1 MQSNFGVAE
10 RADGNEFG
18 DPRTDSRSAMDQA
31 LDLES
36 QGNEMREERVKRP
49 GRHAARDGPHPIF
62 ERRRKPGFR
71 VNIDH
76 DSSAGPKKGQQAK
89 KGFLRV
95 GAMLNHAH
103 AEDFVE
109 EALPEWK
116 LIDAGLKDVQ
126 PRFVFVIC
134 VSRIDR
140 TAQIEGKNLRPGFE
154 RKLREAPGSASGF
167 QNALAWERLGPTRA
181 VVEPLAAQ
189 IISHD
194 GIDLQRWKLFP
205 LKAERGGVVI
215 GWNEARHGSHN
226 RVLHPTLIA
235 MQYTVFDLASA
246 VLEMTRKR
254 QRSPTVEAF

>member
-10 RADGNEFG
+10 RADGNELG
-18 DPRTDSRSAMDQA
+18 HPRTDSRSAMDQA

-36 QGNEMREERVKRP
+36 QGNEMREDRIKRS

-62 ERRRKPGFR
+62 KRRRKPGFR

-76 DSSAGPKKGQQAK
+76 DSSAGPEKGQQAE
-89 KGFLRV
+89 KGFLRL
-95 GAMLNHAH
+95 GAMLDHAH

-109 EALPEWK
+109 KALAEWK

-134 VSRIDR
+134 VSCIDR

-154 RKLREAPGSASGF
+154 RKLREAPGSASRF
-167 QNALAWERLGPTRA
+167 QDALAWERFGPTRA

-194 GIDLQRWKLFP
+194 GVDLQRRKLFP
-205 LKAERGGVVI
+205 LKAERGGVII

-226 RVLHPTLIA
+226 RVLHSALIA

-246 VLEMTRKR
+246 ALLEMTRKR
-254 QRSPTVEAF
+254 Q